1 MNEAATPHTIE
12 SLAELPRKTDVIA
25 IAESMGLDTEGTRAE
40 ISRRIVDGLD
50 AHIDIAIPAQPA
62 AASDPSAVVIPA
74 AVTDAVAAV
83 TSDPSAIVIPA
94 AVTDAVAAVTIATVE
109 RLRPEVPAA
118 PALRLSTPARASLFK
133 SIGSLMGT
141 EEAKAEIE
149 GVIHAIESGKQVCIV
164 AGKGNRRFDVQ
175 VFDVPFDAADCS
187 GDIPPGRDGV
197 SVNLTRRLAVQVLYP
212 RG

>member
-1 MNEAATPHTIE
+1 MNESATPHTIE

-25 IAESMGLDTEGTRAE
+25 VAESMGLDTEGTRAE
-40 ISRRIVDGLD
+40 ISRRIVGGLD
-50 AHIDIAIPAQPA
+50 AHIDIAIPAQPT
-62 AASDPSAVVIPA
+62 AASDLSVVVIPS
-74 AVTDAVAAV
+74 AVTDAFAAV
-83 TSDPSAIVIPA
+83 TS
-94 AVTDAVAAVTIATVE
+94 ATVE
-109 RLRPEVPAA
+109 HLRSEVPTT
-118 PALRLSTPARASLFK
+118 PALRLSMPARASLFK

-164 AGKGNRRFDVQ
+164 AGKWNRRFDVQ

-187 GDIPPGRDGV
+187 ADIPPGRDGV

>member
-1 MNEAATPHTIE
+1 MNESATPHTIE

-50 AHIDIAIPAQPA
+50 AHSDIAIPTQPT
-62 AASDPSAVVIPA
+62 AASDLSVVVIPS
-74 AVTDAVAAV
+74 AVTDADLAAV
-83 TSDPSAIVIPA
+83 TSV
-94 AVTDAVAAVTIATVE
+94 TVE
-109 RLRPEVPAA
+109 HLRSEVPELPEVPAA
-118 PALRLSTPARASLFK
+118 PVLRLSTPARASLFR

-164 AGKGNRRFDVQ
+164 AGKGNRRYDVQ

-187 GDIPPGRDGV
+187 TDIPPGRDGV

>member
-1 MNEAATPHTIE
+1 MNESATPHTIE

-40 ISRRIVDGLD
+40 ISRRIVGGLD
-50 AHIDIAIPAQPA
+50 AHIDIAIPAQPT
-62 AASDPSAVVIPA
+62 AASDLSVVVIPS
-74 AVTDAVAAV
+74 AVTDADLAAV
-83 TSDPSAIVIPA
+83 TS
-94 AVTDAVAAVTIATVE
+94 ATVE
-109 RLRPEVPAA
+109 HLRSEVPTT
-118 PALRLSTPARASLFK
+118 PALRLSAAARASLFK

-187 GDIPPGRDGV
+187 ADIPPGRDGV

>member
-1 MNEAATPHTIE
+1 MNESATPHTIE

-40 ISRRIVDGLD
+40 ISRRIVDCLD
-50 AHIDIAIPAQPA
+50 THIDIAIPTQPT
-62 AASDPSAVVIPA
+62 AASDLSVVVIPS
-74 AVTDAVAAV
+74 AVTDADLAAV
-83 TSDPSAIVIPA
+83 TS
-94 AVTDAVAAVTIATVE
+94 TTVE
-109 RLRPEVPAA
+109 HLRSEVPTT
-118 PALRLSTPARASLFK
+118 PALRLSAAARASLFK
-133 SIGSLMGT
+133 NIGSLMGI

-149 GVIHAIESGKQVCIV
+149 GVINAIESGKQVCIV
-164 AGKGNRRFDVQ
+164 AGKGNRRYDVQ

-187 GDIPPGRDGV
+187 ADIPPGRDGV

>member
-50 AHIDIAIPAQPA
+50 AHIDITIPAQPA
-62 AASDPSAVVIPA
+62 AASDPSA
-74 AVTDAVAAV
+74 
-83 TSDPSAIVIPA
+83 IVIPA
-94 AVTDAVAAVTIATVE
+94 AATDAVAAVTIATVE

>member
-62 AASDPSAVVIPA
+62 AASDPSA
-74 AVTDAVAAV
+74 
-83 TSDPSAIVIPA
+83 IVIPA
-94 AVTDAVAAVTIATVE
+94 AATDAVAAVTIATVE

-149 GVIHAIESGKQVCIV
+149 GVIHAVESGKQVCIV

>member
-1 MNEAATPHTIE
+1 MNESATPHTIE

-40 ISRRIVDGLD
+40 ISRRIVDCLD
-50 AHIDIAIPAQPA
+50 AHIDIAIPTQPT
-62 AASDPSAVVIPA
+62 AASDLSVVVTPS
-74 AVTDAVAAV
+74 AVTDADLAAV
-83 TSDPSAIVIPA
+83 TS
-94 AVTDAVAAVTIATVE
+94 ATVE
-109 RLRPEVPAA
+109 HLRSEVPEVPAV

-164 AGKGNRRFDVQ
+164 AGKGNRRYDVQ

-187 GDIPPGRDGV
+187 ADIPPGRDGV

>member
-50 AHIDIAIPAQPA
+50 AHIDITIPAQPA
-62 AASDPSAVVIPA
+62 AA
-74 AVTDAVAAV
+74 
-83 TSDPSAIVIPA
+83 SDPSAIVIPA

-109 RLRPEVPAA
+109 RLRSEVPTA
-118 PALRLSTPARASLFK
+118 PVLRLSTPARASLFK

-149 GVIHAIESGKQVCIV
+149 GVIHAVESGKQVCIV

>member
-62 AASDPSAVVIPA
+62 AASDPSA
-74 AVTDAVAAV
+74 
-83 TSDPSAIVIPA
+83 IVIPA
-94 AVTDAVAAVTIATVE
+94 AATDAVAAVTIATVE